1 MGGAASRRGRLVSS
15 GGLERNVIRSLPPPL
30 PKDPRLPLTI
40 RQKFNIVKSW
50 KSISRTMEPTGIFMF
65 VK

>member
-1 MGGAASRRGRLVSS
+1 MGGGASRRGARVA
-15 GGLERNVIRSLPPPL
+15 ERTSVLRSLPPPL

-40 RQKFNIVKSW
+40 RQKFSIVKSW
-50 KSISRTMEPTGIFMF
+50 KSISRTMEPTGVYMF